1 MVITYDPQNNIA
13 YFRFR
18 EPDGQIETVLVGT
31 ELAVDVTSD
40 GKVFG
45 IELLNANKQLNLQKD
60 LILIHQATGA
70 RTVLSWAS

>member
-45 IELLNANKQLNLQKD
+45 VELLNANKQLNLQKD

-70 RTVLSWAS
+70 RAVLSWAS